1 MRRFSPSA
9 IHVWERNRDV
19 FLALGKSEMPGLMI
33 EPLLVL
39 VSMGLGLGAYVND
52 IAGKDYM
59 EFIAPGIIAAYGM
72 FAASFECTYGS
83 FVRLDFQKTYDAII
97 ATPLSVEDVVGGE
110 ILWGASRAMITTSTV
125 LVIAAA
131 FGLVHTPM
139 AILALPV
146 GFLSGL
152 MFASIS
158 LTFTSIAPGISTF
171 NYFYTLFITPMF
183 YFSGVFFPLSSF
195 SETVQTLSWL
205 APLTPVARIMRAVVE
220 GELEWTL
227 VGAFAEIL
235 AITTV
240 FFCLALILMRRR
252 LFK

>member
-97 ATPLSVEDVVGGE
+97 ATPL
-110 ILWGASRAMITTSTV
+110 
-125 LVIAAA
+125 
-131 FGLVHTPM
+131 
-139 AILALPV
+139 
-146 GFLSGL
+146 
-152 MFASIS
+152 
-158 LTFTSIAPGISTF
+158 
-171 NYFYTLFITPMF
+171 
-183 YFSGVFFPLSSF
+183 
-195 SETVQTLSWL
+195 
-205 APLTPVARIMRAVVE
+205 
-220 GELEWTL
+220 
-227 VGAFAEIL
+227 
-235 AITTV
+235 
-240 FFCLALILMRRR
+240 
-252 LFK
+252 